1 MRTSRREEGEDDEK
15 LPGPIFALAV
25 GALAG
30 AANAPAVQADAD
42 SFTYTT
48 DDGNGGAERASAA
61 ARGLVT
67 ERGGSA
73 ARVRPIG

>member
-1 MRTSRREEGEDDEK
+1 MTKK
-15 LPGPIFALAV
+15 LPGPIFTLAV

-48 DDGNGGAERASAA
+48 DDGNGGADN
-61 ARGLVT
+61 LT
-67 ERGGSA
+67 GGTGA
-73 ARVRPIG
+73 NIFN

>member
-1 MRTSRREEGEDDEK
+1 MTKK
-15 LPGPIFALAV
+15 LLGPIFTLAV

-48 DDGNGGAERASAA
+48 DDGNGGGERASAA
-61 ARGLVT
+61 ARGADHRAWRQCGKGQA
-67 ERGGSA
+67 EPIAPSA
-73 ARVRPIG
+73 PF